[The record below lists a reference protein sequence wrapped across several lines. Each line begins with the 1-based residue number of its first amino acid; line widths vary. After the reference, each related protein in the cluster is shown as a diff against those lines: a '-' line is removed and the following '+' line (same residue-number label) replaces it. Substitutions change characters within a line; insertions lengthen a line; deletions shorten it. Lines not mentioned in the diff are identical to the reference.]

1 MNARASAYFH
11 FLLNDRDWQIPEGD
25 VTQVEIHWGLVR
37 VDGTYKPSFEA
48 FKAVIADLTLVLDSL
63 RNFEFYLHRLYVQTL
78 TFYC

>member
-1 MNARASAYFH
+1 M
-11 FLLNDRDWQIPEGD
+11 
-25 VTQVEIHWGLVR
+25 TQVEIHWGLVR